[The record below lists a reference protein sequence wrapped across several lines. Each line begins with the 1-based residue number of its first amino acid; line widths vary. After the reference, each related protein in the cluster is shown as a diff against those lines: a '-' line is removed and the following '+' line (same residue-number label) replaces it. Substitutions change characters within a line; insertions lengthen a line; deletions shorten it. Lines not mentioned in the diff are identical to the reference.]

1 MKREYSSYQKGIIDR
16 YYQNLNGIALQN
28 LQELVTELFLAEDE
42 KKKAKLWD
50 RVKTAMEKL
59 KIPPQIANHILE
71 KKDIQILAKNV
82 SEWISKKK

>member
-50 RVKTAMEKL
+50 RVKSAMEKL

-71 KKDIQILAKNV
+71 KKDIQVLAKNV
-82 SEWISKKK
+82 AEWVSKKK